1 MTMLTKA
8 IHTPHC
14 IWRRT
19 GEIQKA
25 NKEFAMLTGIPA
37 ERLRSGRLCIYEL
50 MDESSAVRYWEDY
63 GRIAFDAGQRSI
75 LTTCV
80 LRIPAALTRSP
91 NKSTPRLRPVN
102 SVAGLE
108 MPDAESVHDR
118 SRRKSAKFDDDDEAR
133 VIECCFSV
141 TIRRDA

>member
-1 MTMLTKA
+1 
-8 IHTPHC
+8 
-14 IWRRT
+14 
-19 GEIQKA
+19 
-25 NKEFAMLTGIPA
+25 
-37 ERLRSGRLCIYEL
+37 
-50 MDESSAVRYWEDY
+50 MDEASAVRYWEDY

-80 LRIPAALTRSP
+80 LRIPAALTRAPS
-91 NKSTPRLRPVN
+91 KSTPRLRPTN

-108 MPDAESVHDR
+108 MPDAETVHDR
-118 SRRKSAKFDDDDEAR
+118 SRRKSTRIAEDDEEAR